1 MATSGI
7 AGAMYRGDIT
17 FPYCLSTRNRARIKL
32 MATKQVP
39 AILIKVS
46 GVMNFLKALFLSATT
61 KSTRIMIVPTVSKKS
76 AKTPSTIFPRY
87 GTKLLFV
94 RNGTVRSRW
103 ASGESI
109 RENNTPKGSIHIA
122 G

>member
-17 FPYCLSTRNRARIKL
+17 FPYCLSTRNR
-32 MATKQVP
+32 ATKQVP